1 MRKVRRSSRTAVFAG
16 ILIAVASAIL
26 GLWLGGDKVSPGE
39 SVLIGVV
46 GLVLSLQ
53 LDILLRMDRRDQL
66 TGLID
71 GPPWVAAQMTRI
83 SSSLEA
89 VTATYGD
96 TIVVDEAEQ
105 RLAAFAVEFD
115 ELAQGRV
122 RTGAEDVRY
131 LMAATMR
138 CKRELVGITNLQ
150 PNGDGTSW
158 WDSAIGQ
165 NYWRENVAAI
175 RRGVRVGRIFI
186 TDDDHVSDALET
198 IVSAQCDAGAD
209 VYVIPRH
216 LVPMKYQRNIAIW
229 DSDVAW
235 EADMNA
241 AGLAIEY
248 VYAHS
253 RHDIERL
260 RRIYDVLH
268 HTALAREHNLL
279 SMDPDA
285 DGQDLPLDAYDDT
298 VRNSPTA

>member
-1 MRKVRRSSRTAVFAG
+1 MRMFRRSSRTAVFAG

-71 GPPWVAAQMTRI
+71 GPPWVAAHMTRI
-83 SSSLEA
+83 SASLDA
-89 VTATYGD
+89 ITVTYGE
-96 TIVVDEAEQ
+96 TIVQAEAQQ
-105 RLAAFAVEFD
+105 RLASFAVEFD

-122 RTGAEDVRY
+122 RTGSEDVRY
-131 LMAATMR
+131 LMDATMH
-138 CKRELVGITNLQ
+138 CKRSLVAVTNLQ
-150 PNGDGTSW
+150 PNGNGTSW

-165 NYWRENVAAI
+165 NYWRENLAALQ
-175 RRGVRVGRIFI
+175 RGVTVGRIFI
-186 TDDDHVSDALET
+186 TDDDSVQPALEA
-198 IVSAQCDAGAD
+198 IVATQCAAGAQ
-209 VYVIPRH
+209 VFVIPRH
-216 LVPMKYQRNIAIW
+216 LVPLKFQRNIAVW
-229 DSDVAW
+229 DDDVAW

-241 AGLAIEY
+241 AGMPIEY

-260 RRIYDVLH
+260 RRMYDVLH
-268 HTALAREHNLL
+268 HSALARKRNML
-279 SMDPDA
+279 SLDA
-285 DGQDLPLDAYDDT
+285 DGDECQVGTFEDT
-298 VRNSPTA
+298 VRISPTR

>member
-1 MRKVRRSSRTAVFAG
+1 MRKFRRSSRTAVFAG

-39 SVLIGVV
+39 SVLIGLV
-46 GLVLSLQ
+46 GLVLSLE

-71 GPPWVAAQMTRI
+71 GPPWVAAHMTRI
-83 SSSLEA
+83 SSSLDA
-89 VTATYGD
+89 VTATFGD
-96 TIVVDEAEQ
+96 TIVQGEAEQ
-105 RLAAFAVEFD
+105 RLAAFAVELD

-131 LMAATMR
+131 LMTATLR
-138 CKRELVGITNLQ
+138 CKRELVAITNLQ

-165 NYWRENVAAI
+165 NYWRENVNAI

-186 TDDDHVSDALET
+186 TDDDDVGEALEA
-198 IVSAQCDAGAD
+198 IVSTQCDAGAD
-209 VYVIPRH
+209 VFVIPRR

-229 DSDVAW
+229 DDDVAW

-241 AGLAIEY
+241 AGLPIEY

-279 SMDPDA
+279 AMDPDGESRDTQVA
-285 DGQDLPLDAYDDT
+285 TFDDT
-298 VRNSPTA
+298 VRISPTR